1 MTDKQEQFNEWVA
14 KKKMHPAGPPMPLW
28 LIAVALVL
36 MVTLYV
42 IL

>member
-1 MTDKQEQFNEWVA
+1 MTDKQKEFEDFIAN
-14 KKKMHPAGPPMPLW
+14 KKIYPAGPPMPLW
-28 LIAVALVL
+28 LGAVALVL